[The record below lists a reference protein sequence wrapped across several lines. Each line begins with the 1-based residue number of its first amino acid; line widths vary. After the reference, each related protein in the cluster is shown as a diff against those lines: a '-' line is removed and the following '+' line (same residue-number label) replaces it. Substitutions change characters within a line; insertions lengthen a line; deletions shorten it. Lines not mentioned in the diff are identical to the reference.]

1 MQKMIPVFLILTAMM
16 MTAPLRA
23 EEAKT
28 EAAKS
33 PPPAATGA
41 PAPQGGASMISANG
55 FSCSMMEGKTQCQG
69 KFAEVDKN
77 LVFAARGSGDLVL
90 RVIKGDER
98 YTYSSGNGCLCEEE
112 KKEIECVNAQGKK
125 QEFKGDKM
133 QQESAAFCSL
143 KK

>member
-1 MQKMIPVFLILTAMM
+1 MKKTIPFFIILAGL
-16 MTAPLRA
+16 ALAFPIRA

-28 EAAKS
+28 
-33 PPPAATGA
+33 PPA
-41 PAPQGGASMISANG
+41 PAPAAAAPASQSAGPSMISANG

-90 RVIKGDER
+90 RVIKGDQR

-112 KKEIECVNAQGKK
+112 KKEIDCVNAQGKK